1 MNYHKPLCLV
11 KVRDDSVREDEQ
23 HKVVGRLPTVGLG
36 YKTVLWI
43 QILYMEFGS
52 GSGSIILAQ
61 FGSKVFFINFEER
74 KN

>member
-43 QILYMEFGS
+43 QIHGIWIRIWIQNVGPIWIKGFC
-52 GSGSIILAQ
+52 
-61 FGSKVFFINFEER
+61 
-74 KN
+74 